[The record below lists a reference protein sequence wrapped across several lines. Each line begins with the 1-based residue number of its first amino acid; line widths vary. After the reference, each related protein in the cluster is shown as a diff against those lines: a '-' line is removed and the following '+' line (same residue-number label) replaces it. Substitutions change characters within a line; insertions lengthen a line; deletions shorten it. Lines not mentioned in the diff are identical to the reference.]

1 MSIYALSIFS
11 IAIFRLSLAA
21 ESELPVT
28 TCKRNMVDYSACLKH
43 ALEEAW
49 PRFVKGLPEFD
60 FPSLDPLFFKYGR
73 IALNSNEI
81 RIEIIVSNATGIG
94 LANTRFFYVRTHYV
108 NNVFRLE
115 FDAQIPSIFL
125 KGSLKIN
132 GTLNAFR
139 LAGEGPFNVTVDDL
153 RATWDFTGNVVNDT
167 WIVEHFRFAIASLKN
182 LKIYGDNLFEG
193 NKELN
198 NLILIF
204 VNEYWPA
211 IYRPLLPFI
220 SDFLDTSLVE
230 FPNKIFSKV
239 SFSKVFP

>member
-28 TCKRNMVDYSACLKH
+28 TCKRNLVDYSACLKH

-73 IALNSNEI
+73 IALNTNEI
-81 RIEIIVSNATGIG
+81 RGEIIVSNATGIG
-94 LANTRFFYVRTHYV
+94 LVNTRFFDVRTHYV

-115 FDAQIPSIFL
+115 IDAQIPSIFL

-153 RATWDFTGNVVNDT
+153 RGTWGFIGNVVNDT
-167 WIVEHFRFAIASLKN
+167 WIIEHFRFAPSLKN

-211 IYRPLLPFI
+211 IYRPLLPVI
-220 SDFLDTSLVE
+220 SNFLDTSLVE

-239 SFSKVFP
+239 FFSKVFP